1 MQLLVRIT
9 QSFLCNAFP
18 AFKIY
23 FEQYLGFPTIKKS
36 LNNVSSYEMDA
47 KDLLRVAGNIT

>member
-1 MQLLVRIT
+1 MKLLARIT
-9 QSFLCNAFP
+9 QSFLRNAFP